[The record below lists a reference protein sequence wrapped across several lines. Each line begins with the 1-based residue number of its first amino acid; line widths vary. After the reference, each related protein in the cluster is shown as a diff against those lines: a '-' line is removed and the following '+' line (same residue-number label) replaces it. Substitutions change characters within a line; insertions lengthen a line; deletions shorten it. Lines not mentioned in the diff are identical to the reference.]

1 MSSLM
6 MYNRGKLRRG
16 YDLVRYSAAI
26 FCSIYL
32 QRRYHVALLSFHN
45 AVSPIYVGHPS
56 SAMSLGHSVAIL
68 VDAFWYDDQRNAAL
82 VKEPVALVYYLN
94 AVRCKRFN

>member
-1 MSSLM
+1 
-6 MYNRGKLRRG
+6 
-16 YDLVRYSAAI
+16 
-26 FCSIYL
+26 
-32 QRRYHVALLSFHN
+32 LLSFHN
-45 AVSPIYVGHPS
+45 AVSPNYVGHPS

-94 AVRCKRFN
+94 AVGTLQTFQLRHFEQIIELTAFYSDYRIEQWCTGKVPSTGW